1 MSQYTHF
8 FIKTNENKYFPIGT
22 FSRNSNV
29 AQAINDFLPYGD
41 LRVVT
46 KGMCHE
52 AVDSLEEMIHN
63 AEVYKESIK
72 AKIEWLKTAEG
83 DLEERMDMVY
93 ELSGELAE
101 ADEDTPARKR
111 AIGFFETLIVMIEEA
126 EDDEKYG
133 SEENG
138 FGIAGDSYIYAGIEI
153 GNPNVTYAHDG
164 WGDPIENRVTGY
176 KAEDTNGSE

>member
-8 FIKTNENKYFPIGT
+8 FIKTNEDKYFPIVT

-29 AQAINDFLPYGD
+29 AQAINDFLPYDD
-41 LRVVT
+41 LCVVT
-46 KGMCHE
+46 KVMCQE
-52 AVDSLEEMIHN
+52 AIKELEETIHN

-93 ELSGELAE
+93 ELSGDLAE
-101 ADEDTPARKR
+101 ADEDVPAQKR

-126 EDDEKYG
+126 EDDEKY
-133 SEENG
+133 SDEKSG
-138 FGIAGDSYIYAGIEI
+138 FGITSDSYIYAGIEV

-176 KAEDTNGSE
+176 QKEKTNGGE